1 MNPCTQTG
9 TIDKITL
16 SLKQQGEE
24 DKLVALKVKG
34 IVKDIAFIKS
44 RLIEI
49 HDKLSTVAEI
59 NTELEITRRVEVEV
73 NKVMDKEDT
82 KKNVKWDNIV
92 KTVGMIVG
100 ILGLL
105 AMGYFNNKNIERKL
119 DNFGVAVPVNTRS
132 GEIINLPSDIKIKMF
147 PNDFIKDSI

>member
-24 DKLVALKVKG
+24 DKLIALKVKG